1 MSQIWKCDCV
11 LWYRGYQVFFI
22 QVRSQDHSWETF
34 TSETP
39 ISMHDWGF
47 FVEKYSFA
55 IGHCSRFSF
64 YIEKGRFVSGIK
76 FFTLFCSAHYNV
88 ILWKLSHK
96 PTTNILINSKLT
108 CLPIKSRL
116 LLGFGPR
123 QLFGS
128 LAQSC
133 YSKCLLA
140 KYQQIRVKTPRKMKA
155 TLSGT
160 KHILTVRRQ
169 MSLAVGIFV
178 SVCFYVSLNAI
189 ALLPVCLCVSMSL
202 CVWLCFCLCALCEC
216 VCVIVLVFALL
227 CLCAYNCVFVCVFQ
241 CLCVCDC
248 VFVCVP
254 VCACDRKVA
263 QETYDGWKGG
273 RCRWHTL

>member
-1 MSQIWKCDCV
+1 MSIFSLC
-11 LWYRGYQVFFI
+11 
-22 QVRSQDHSWETF
+22 
-34 TSETP
+34 
-39 ISMHDWGF
+39 
-47 FVEKYSFA
+47 FVDKNNS
-55 IGHCSRFSF
+55 S
-64 YIEKGRFVSGIK
+64 
-76 FFTLFCSAHYNV
+76 THYNV

-123 QLFGS
+123 QLFDS

-155 TLSGT
+155 TLSGA

-178 SVCFYVSLNAI
+178 SVCFYVSLNTI

-216 VCVIVLVFALL
+216 VCVIV
-227 CLCAYNCVFVCVFQ
+227 C
-241 CLCVCDC
+241 
-248 VFVCVP
+248 
-254 VCACDRKVA
+254 
-263 QETYDGWKGG
+263 
-273 RCRWHTL
+273 